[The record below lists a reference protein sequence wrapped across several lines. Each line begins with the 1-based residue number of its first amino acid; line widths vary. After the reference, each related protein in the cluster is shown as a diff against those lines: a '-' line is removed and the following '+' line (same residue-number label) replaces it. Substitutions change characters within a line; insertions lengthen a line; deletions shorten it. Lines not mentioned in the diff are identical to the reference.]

1 MALFCQGI
9 DKLILYVTKINPIFK
24 NIRSIYLTA
33 LDWLRQEELQE
44 VPLKN
49 GYCQTDI

>member
-1 MALFCQGI
+1 MFETDG
-9 DKLILYVTKINPIFK
+9 KLELIFNSK
-24 NIRSIYLTA
+24 HFLKLVVLKYLTA

-49 GYCQTDI
+49 GYFQTDI